1 MEETKAGWADKLFSW
16 FSKDVKT
23 TGLVLLTLSTVYFMR
38 KADQKDTENGVLRDR
53 IIETVTRQVE
63 AKTAPAISEIKRQV
77 DTIKLTSD
85 SSRVDVKNATTGVQK
100 ATGLII
106 NHFKKQVK

>member
-1 MEETKAGWADKLFSW
+1 MEETKAGWADRLFNW

-38 KADQKDTENGVLRDR
+38 KADQKAIENDVLRDR
-53 IIETVTRQVE
+53 IIATVTKQVE
-63 AKTAPAISEIKRQV
+63 ARTAPAIDEIKRQV

-85 SSRVDVKNATTGVQK
+85 SSRVDVKNATSGVQK
-100 ATGLII
+100 ATNIII
-106 NHFKKQVK
+106 NHFKTK